1 MSEKKHKNRQA
12 IRSRS
17 MLQEALVAL
26 LKEKPYQKI
35 TITEIT
41 ERADLARP
49 TFYAH
54 FETKDDLLLSY
65 VDDILDVFFIKMG
78 TNLDPFRKQA
88 SRELD
93 LYVTFFRQ
101 WQQSA
106 EIVQLIRTADIDMM
120 IINRLRQY
128 HVETY
133 HTVIAPQFPEL
144 TPSIAGYYID
154 YLTGATFGLLRHW
167 MDEKMQQPP
176 EVVASMLIHLT
187 GGDQVK
193 EFLSKFGKLVE

>member
-17 MLQEALVAL
+17 MLQEALVDL

-65 VDDILDVFFIKMG
+65 VDDIFDVFFN
-78 TNLDPFRKQA
+78 NLRTDIDPFRKQT
-88 SRELD
+88 SREFD
-93 LYVTFFRQ
+93 LYVEFFRH

-120 IINRLRQY
+120 IMNRLRQY

-133 HTVIAPQFPEL
+133 HNVIAPQFPEL
-144 TPSIAGYYID
+144 TPLLAGYYID
-154 YLTGATFGLLRHW
+154 YLTGATFGILRHW
-167 MDEKMQQPP
+167 MDEKMQQSP
-176 EVVASMLIHLT
+176 EVVARMLTQLT

-193 EFLSKFGKLVE
+193 EFVGTFGKLVQ